1 MKMLTAE
8 SEYKNFKTES
18 LLYTPF
24 GNSTQSI
31 GTLYIVDPW

>member
-18 LLYTPF
+18 LFVHTLFETP
-24 GNSTQSI
+24 QSI